1 MTPDCRLCLV
11 LSLLWEVYSSMFSGF
26 SPFFKNQQLFPKLV
40 ILSYL
45 LVFSPYRWHQKE
57 KEPLMEDGQAAIRW
71 EFRLDSEVISSSTSE
86 QSNKRTGSRLKTESV
101 RRLRYSYIR
110 YAKPIL
116 RKKNRLFCSLL
127 LMGCSELCLW
137 KSRSQW
143 GPFPVHPSPIVV
155 FKCTISFKI
164 PLFW

>member
-57 KEPLMEDGQAAIRW
+57 KEPLMEDGQAAVRW

-101 RRLRYSYIR
+101 RLLRYSYIR

-116 RKKNRLFCSLL
+116 RKKKPTILQSLIDGL
-127 LMGCSELCLW
+127 LGIVFMKEQESL
-137 KSRSQW
+137 RAY
-143 GPFPVHPSPIVV
+143 FRSPITHY
-155 FKCTISFKI
+155 CI
-164 PLFW
+164 